1 MANRGM
7 IQNNLI
13 KNSIAAY
20 FTAIEIHNKPK
31 FSYRYETT
39 TLLLMNA
46 WELVLKAFV
55 KKYIKNKNIFTKDG
69 HTISIDKAID
79 YTEEYINTLEPK
91 SFSTVKENLLLI
103 ESYRNNIVHY
113 YNEQLEP
120 YIFMLTA
127 KSALN
132 YVDFVKKYFLKDILA
147 EEGLFILPLG
157 FKLPFKPE
165 DFLSKKATNYV
176 SSPESRE
183 FIHSMLKIIGDLE
196 TQGVEDTIVVDFDI
210 YLENVKRMKN
220 SDLLI
225 AITAKDEV
233 NANTSNIYSGGIGG
247 TYGYEKT
254 YTLLM
259 GRYPEENEENKIAI
273 DISMMDLYEE
283 NEDEKIIFNKEFYL
297 QICNIFEVEVCGV
310 NDSNLEQGIY
320 INNKLQEKINNP
332 APSVV
337 YRYAKNQEI
346 GREFD
351 KYDINDKYDCFT
363 MYRHLIGSVSDKTH
377 TMREILVIIA
387 FLLVFISFF
396 TISSFV
402 NMSIR

>member
-1 MANRGM
+1 MAKRKM
-7 IQNNLI
+7 VQNNLL

-20 FTAIEIHNKPK
+20 FAAIEIHNKPN

-55 KKYIKNKNIFTKDG
+55 KKRIKTKNIFTKDG

-79 YTEEYINTLEPK
+79 YTEEYINAIEPR
-91 SFSTVKENLLLI
+91 SFTAVKENLLLI

-127 KSALN
+127 KAALN
-132 YVDFVKKYFLKDILA
+132 YVDFLKKYFSKDILA
-147 EEGLFILPLG
+147 EDGLFILPLG

-183 FIHSMLKIIGDLE
+183 FINSMVKIIGDLE
-196 TQGVEDTIVVDFDI
+196 TQGVEDSIVVGFDI

-225 AITAKDEV
+225 AITSKDEADASFSKV
-233 NANTSNIYSGGIGG
+233 SKY
-247 TYGYEKT
+247 
-254 YTLLM
+254 
-259 GRYPEENEENKIAI
+259 
-273 DISMMDLYEE
+273 
-283 NEDEKIIFNKEFYL
+283 
-297 QICNIFEVEVCGV
+297 QIT
-310 NDSNLEQGIY
+310 NDSNAQKVNLSDEEIIKIY
-320 INNKLQEKINNP
+320 PLTYKDVCERCKTEIVGFKQNNDFNK
-332 APSVV
+332 
-337 YRYAKNQEI
+337 
-346 GREFD
+346 
-351 KYDINDKYDCFT
+351 
-363 MYRHLIGSVSDKTH
+363 
-377 TMREILVIIA
+377 IIA
-387 FLLVFISFF
+387 ELKE
-396 TISSFV
+396 
-402 NMSIR
+402 NSIFAHTRKLNPQSKKSAKTTFYSESIIKEICKRYNGIKQSK

>member
-1 MANRGM
+1 MAKRGM

-20 FTAIEIHNKPK
+20 FTAIEIHNKPN

-55 KKYIKNKNIFTKDG
+55 KKYIKNKDIFTKDG

-132 YVDFVKKYFLKDILA
+132 YVDFMKKYFLKDILA
-147 EEGLFILPLG
+147 EDGLFILPLG

-165 DFLSKKATNYV
+165 DFLSKKATNCV

-183 FIHSMLKIIGDLE
+183 FIHSMLKITGDLE
-196 TQGVEDTIVVDFDI
+196 TQGVEDTIVVGFDI

-225 AITAKDEV
+225 AITAKDE
-233 NANTSNIYSGGIGG
+233 ADASFS
-247 TYGYEKT
+247 
-254 YTLLM
+254 
-259 GRYPEENEENKIAI
+259 KI
-273 DISMMDLYEE
+273 SKYQLT
-283 NEDEKIIFNKEFYL
+283 
-297 QICNIFEVEVCGV
+297 
-310 NDSNLEQGIY
+310 NDSNAQ
-320 INNKLQEKINNP
+320 KL
-332 APSVV
+332 
-337 YRYAKNQEI
+337 
-346 GREFD
+346 
-351 KYDINDKYDCFT
+351 
-363 MYRHLIGSVSDKTH
+363 HLSDD
-377 TMREILVIIA
+377 
-387 FLLVFISFF
+387 
-396 TISSFV
+396 
-402 NMSIR
+402 